1 MLSVWFVIPAKAENQ
16 GRRQRISVVRRA
28 TMLDFRLRGNDDLKV
43 TEDCANQE
51 FSFPV
56 QRNGD
61 LKFIADRHESGRANP
76 QTIFFAK
83 RNK

>member
-51 FSFPV
+51 VSFPRSA
-56 QRNGD
+56 Q
-61 LKFIADRHESGRANP
+61 
-76 QTIFFAK
+76 
-83 RNK
+83 